1 MSVAEGRLNTIAA
14 LCILAAGLL
23 PVSRSASA
31 GPAAQRFV
39 IVAEESQVTYRVAE
53 TLFRDGNRLN
63 IAVGTTS
70 AIRGEITVDRANP
83 RNSRVGTITIDIS
96 TFRTDS
102 TRRDRAIRE
111 RGLESSRFPV
121 AEFRPTSVEGL
132 PASYTEGEE
141 LPLRMTGELKVRGVV
156 RPTTFDLSIVLA
168 GTILRGKASAAVLM
182 TDFGFEPP
190 SILGILKSE
199 NEVRVELRFIARP
212 AP

>member
-1 MSVAEGRLNTIAA
+1 MRRLAPITIAV
-14 LCILAAGLL
+14 LCVLAIGVL
-23 PVSRSASA
+23 PASRKPSA

-63 IAVGTTS
+63 IAVGTTNT
-70 AIRGEITVDRANP
+70 IHGEITVDRSTP

-111 RGLESSRFPV
+111 RWLESARFPV

-132 PASYTEGEE
+132 PASYTEGQE
-141 LPLRMTGELKVRGVV
+141 LPLRVTGELKVRGVV
-156 RPTTFDLSIVLA
+156 RPTTFDLSVVLA
-168 GTILRGKASAAVLM
+168 GETLRGRASAAVLM
-182 TDFGFEPP
+182 TDFGFDPP
-190 SILGILKSE
+190 SILGILRSE
-199 NEVRVELRFIARP
+199 NEVRLELRFIARP
-212 AP
+212 AT

>member
-1 MSVAEGRLNTIAA
+1 MIAV
-14 LCILAAGLL
+14 LCVLAIGVL
-23 PVSRSASA
+23 PASRSPSA

-141 LPLRMTGELKVRGVV
+141 LPLRMAGELKVRGVV
-156 RPTTFDLSIVLA
+156 RPTTFDLSIVLV